1 MPKCERIGELVD
13 LCEEAQS
20 LASALNLDFVAFLA
34 NMVVLEARQ
43 AHYFSDADAQEGAPT
58 DAARMASRHRRRAAE
73 RPLAQPASNV
83 THLTGYRNARHLTL
97 LVRADQKNGGPGS

>member
-20 LASALNLDFVAFLA
+20 LATALNLDFIAFLA

-43 AHYFSDADAQEGAPT
+43 AHYFSDDAAKDGAPAEGART
-58 DAARMASRHRRRAAE
+58 ASRHRRRAVE
-73 RPLAQPASNV
+73 RPSRQPASNV
-83 THLTGYRNARHLTL
+83 THLAGYRNARHLTL
-97 LVRADQKNGGPGS
+97 VVQADQKSRGPDS